1 VISTG
6 SSVLSTADLVS
17 PHVGIVH
24 RLDDGLV
31 RYDHPRLASVYA
43 QVCDTRAIFD
53 VAQDARAGGL
63 AASRR
68 DAVLAALGESIER
81 YSACHVPRSRLR
93 VASVADLGA
102 ADVVSPHWREPSDQR
117 DRVSWVL
124 GTRLAASAAGQP
136 AWIAASRVYLSEVDD
151 LGAVVTPTSTGLA
164 CHTDPWRALRSGLL
178 EVIERD
184 AVMTTWL
191 SRARVR
197 PVDCAR
203 RWRTPSGR
211 EVRFDRAVERYEV
224 YLLDSPVG
232 VPVAFAVAYGAERQP
247 AAAVGA
253 AAHLDVASACRR
265 ALVEAAQTFG
275 LALHLLA
282 RGTTPAKTP
291 AEVRDLDDHVAYYLP
306 AERVGAFDF
315 LRSSTEPPVDVDLDA
330 AADDEPERDIR
341 TIVARAGQGGLP
353 CYAVD
358 VTAPDVRVA
367 GLWAV
372 RAVIPGLY
380 PLIVGGGPPAPHPRL
395 DPTAAVNPDPHPFP

>member
-1 VISTG
+1 
-6 SSVLSTADLVS
+6 
-17 PHVGIVH
+17 
-24 RLDDGLV
+24 
-31 RYDHPRLASVYA
+31 
-43 QVCDTRAIFD
+43 
-53 VAQDARAGGL
+53 
-63 AASRR
+63 
-68 DAVLAALGESIER
+68 
-81 YSACHVPRSRLR
+81 
-93 VASVADLGA
+93 
-102 ADVVSPHWREPSDQR
+102 
-117 DRVSWVL
+117 
-124 GTRLAASAAGQP
+124 
-136 AWIAASRVYLSEVDD
+136 
-151 LGAVVTPTSTGLA
+151 
-164 CHTDPWRALRSGLL
+164 
-178 EVIERD
+178 
-184 AVMTTWL
+184 
-191 SRARVR
+191 
-197 PVDCAR
+197 
-203 RWRTPSGR
+203 
-211 EVRFDRAVERYEV
+211 VRFDRAVERYEV

-330 AADDEPERDIR
+330 TADDEPERDIR
-341 TIVARAGQGGLP
+341 TIVARAGQGGMP
-353 CYAVD
+353 SYAVD

-395 DPTAAVNPDPHPFP
+395 DPAAAVNPDPHPFP